1 LELIPKVQAAQIKQP
16 ATFFKEK
23 HMAGTPYKR
32 VLLKLSGEAL
42 MGDTEFGISTDV
54 LSYVAGEVKKVIDL
68 GLEVGL
74 VIGAGN
80 IFRGVSGASKGMDRT
95 TADNMGMLATVINS
109 LAMQDALERN
119 GIVTRVM
126 SAFPMP
132 SVCEPYIRRRAIRH
146 LEKGRV
152 VVCAAGIGTPYFT
165 TDTAAVIRAL
175 EIEADLIC
183 KATRVDGVYD
193 KDPLKHPDAVK
204 FDTLT
209 YSDVLKKGLMVMDAA
224 AISLA
229 RDNKKPI
236 IVLDMNIPSNI
247 KKATCGEHVGTI
259 VQ

>member
-1 LELIPKVQAAQIKQP
+1 MVRTQYRRALV
-16 ATFFKEK
+16 
-23 HMAGTPYKR
+23 
-32 VLLKLSGEAL
+32 KLSGEAL

-54 LSYVAGEVKKVIDL
+54 LNYVAGEVKQIVDL
-68 GLEVGL
+68 GMELGL

-80 IFRGVSGASKGMDRT
+80 IFRGVAGASKGMDRS

-109 LAMQDALERN
+109 LAMQDAMERN
-119 GIVTRVM
+119 GVITRVM

-152 VVCAAGIGTPYFT
+152 VICAAGIGSPYFT

-175 EIEADLIC
+175 EIEADVIC
-183 KATRVDGVYD
+183 KATRVDGIYD
-193 KDPLKHPDAVK
+193 KDPLVHDDAVK

-209 YSDVLKKGLMVMDAA
+209 YGEVLDRGLRIMDTA

-229 RDNKKPI
+229 RDNNKPI
-236 IVLDMNIPSNI
+236 MVLNMNTPDNI
-247 KKATCGEHVGTI
+247 KKAMCGEKVGSV